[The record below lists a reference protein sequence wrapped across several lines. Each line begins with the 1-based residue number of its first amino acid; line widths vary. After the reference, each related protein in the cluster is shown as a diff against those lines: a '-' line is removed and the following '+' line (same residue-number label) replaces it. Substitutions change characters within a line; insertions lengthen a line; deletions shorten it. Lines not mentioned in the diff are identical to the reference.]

1 MVDQRFNEGD
11 LVVFRGD
18 CAHAGGSYEDRDN
31 MRLHYYFDHPNT
43 TRKPR
48 TTYFGTPIKVKLSKS
63 LADHRAKMDIRRKAA
78 KKTNEWRR
86 KQKFQ

>member
-1 MVDQRFNEGD
+1 
-11 LVVFRGD
+11 
-18 CAHAGGSYEDRDN
+18 

-48 TTYFGTPIKVKLSKS
+48 TTYFGTPTEVKLSKR
-63 LADHRAKMDIRRKAA
+63 LADHRAKIAA

-86 KQKFQ
+86 KQTFQ